1 MLIGRSPAIEGSASD
16 PRACRHPGD
25 YLIVGETGTGKELV
39 ARCLHA
45 GGSSRDPETLV
56 ALNCGR
62 RGPESL
68 FESEIFGHEP
78 GAFTGASKRRIGKIQ
93 HAHKGTL
100 FLDKIHSMPCALQ
113 VKLLCVRQE
122 QEIERL
128 GSNAPIAVDCRVVG
142 SRENHLLA
150 SSSRQNRFRG
160 STSDYPFNVVPV
172 ELPPLRD
179 RREDI
184 PLLFEH
190 FVLQATLRLGR
201 DAPIISSAQMR
212 ELLTHNWP
220 GNVRELH
227 NIAIRFVLG
236 LAGQTL
242 VLGRSLQTSAC
253 LSAQMRQVER
263 SLIRA
268 RLRKQNGCVAAASQA
283 LGLPKA
289 TLYDKI
295 RKHRLA
301 SGKFGKVELWS
312 GRSAWRGSGSS
323 CC

>member
-1 MLIGRSPAIEGSASD
+1 MSNRCVIDTMLIGRSRAIEGIRRLILELAD
-16 PRACRHPGD
+16 TPATI
-25 YLIVGETGTGKELV
+25 LIVGETGTGKEMV

-45 GGSSRDPETLV
+45 GRSSRTGNFV
-56 ALNCGR
+56 ALNCG
-62 RGPESL
+62 GMPESL

-78 GAFTGASKRRIGKIQ
+78 GAFTGANKRRIGKIE

-100 FLDKIHSMPCALQ
+100 FLDEIDSMPCALQ
-113 VKLLCVRQE
+113 VKLLRVLQE

-128 GSNAPIAVDCRVVG
+128 GSNTPIAVDCRVVAATKADLG
-142 SRENHLLA
+142 EL
-150 SSSRQNRFRG
+150 SRQNRFRE
-160 STSDYPFNVVPV
+160 DLYYRLNVVPV

-190 FVLQATLRLGR
+190 FVLQAALRLGR

-227 NIAIRFVLG
+227 NMAIRFVLG

-253 LSAQMRQVER
+253 LSAQMRQFER
-263 SLIRA
+263 SLIELE
-268 RLRKQNGCVAAASQA
+268 LRKQNGCVAAASQA

-295 RKHRLA
+295 RKHQLA
-301 SGKFGKVELWS
+301 SEDSEK
-312 GRSAWRGSGSS
+312 
-323 CC
+323 

>member
-1 MLIGRSPAIEGSASD
+1 
-16 PRACRHPGD
+16 
-25 YLIVGETGTGKELV
+25 
-39 ARCLHA
+39 
-45 GGSSRDPETLV
+45 
-56 ALNCGR
+56 
-62 RGPESL
+62 
-68 FESEIFGHEP
+68 
-78 GAFTGASKRRIGKIQ
+78 
-93 HAHKGTL
+93 L
-100 FLDKIHSMPCALQ
+100 FLDEIDSMPCALQ
-113 VKLLCVRQE
+113 VKLLRVLQE

-128 GSNAPIAVDCRVVG
+128 GSNTPIAVDCRVVAAAKDDLG
-142 SRENHLLA
+142 EL
-150 SSSRQNRFRG
+150 SRQNRFRG
-160 STSDYPFNVVPV
+160 DLYYRLNVVPV

-190 FVLQATLRLGR
+190 FVLQAALRFGR

-227 NIAIRFVLG
+227 NMAIRCVLG

-242 VLGRSLQTSAC
+242 VLRRSSEASAP
-253 LSAQMRQVER
+253 LSNQMRQFER
-263 SLIRA
+263 CLIELE
-268 RLRKQNGCVAAASQA
+268 LRKQNGCVAAASQA

-295 RKHRLA
+295 RKHQLASEDSEKQSSGQAIRLA
-301 SGKFGKVELWS
+301 
-312 GRSAWRGSGSS
+312 RTDSS